1 MLKNTLKHPENTNK
15 TCFEAFWEIL
25 ENPVLGSKMWF
36 SAQIS
41 NYAKIPWNTQ
51 KIPTKHVLRLFKKFL
66 KIRFSAQKS
75 GSRPRCRQMLKI
87 LWNTQKTPTKHA
99 LRHFKKFLKIRFLAE
114 KSGSRLICRIMLKY
128 HETLRKHQLNMF
140 WGFLRNSRKSGSRL
154 KNPVL
159 GSKMWFSAQISNYAK
174 IPWNTQKTPT
184 GHVLRHFKKFLK
196 IRFLAEKSGS
206 RLICRIMLKYHE
218 TLRKHQ
224 LNMFWGFLRNSRK
237 SGSRLKNP
245 VLGSKMWFSAQ
256 ISNYAKIPWNTQN
269 TPTEHVLRLLKN
281 FLKIR
286 FSAQTSGS
294 RLRCRTMLKI
304 HWNSGN
310 TN

>member
-1 MLKNTLKHPENTNK
+1 MSNNAKKNTLRHTENTNK

-25 ENPVLGSKMWF
+25 ENPVLGSKLWF
-36 SAQIS
+36 SAQIW

-51 KIPTKHVLRLFKKFL
+51 KTPTEHVLRLFKNFL
-66 KIRFSAQKS
+66 KIRFSVKKS
-75 GSRPRCRQMLKI
+75 GSRPRCRTMLKI
-87 LWNTQKTPTKHA
+87 IETLRKHQLNTL

-140 WGFLRNSRKSGSRL
+140 WGFWEILE
-154 KNPVL
+154 NPVL
-159 GSKMWFSAQISNYAK
+159 GWKIRFPAQISNNAK

-184 GHVLRHFKKFLK
+184 
-196 IRFLAEKSGS
+196 
-206 RLICRIMLKYHE
+206 
-218 TLRKHQ
+218 KH
-224 LNMFWGFLRNSRK
+224 
-237 SGSRLKNP
+237 
-245 VLGSKMWFSAQ
+245 A
-256 ISNYAKIPWNTQN
+256 
-269 TPTEHVLRLLKN
+269 LRLLKK
-281 FLKIR
+281 FVKIR

-304 HWNSGN
+304 PWNSEN